1 MKVKILNIKTSISPK
16 EDMEEKINTI
26 LEENDV
32 YPNQIIN
39 IQFITSHEVAIFYI
53 E

>member
-1 MKVKILNIKTSISPK
+1 MMVKILNIKTNVSPK
-16 EDMEEKINTI
+16 EDMEEKINKK
-26 LEENDV
+26 LEENDI

-39 IQFITSHEVAIFYI
+39 IQFIRSNEVGIFYI